1 MPKIKKILHI
11 ISDTNIGGAGKLLL
25 VFLANFNREEF
36 NVCVVVPR
44 GAKLIPEI
52 SRLNIRVIE
61 FDGIGD
67 KSLALG
73 AIKGLVKLY
82 RSENP
87 DIIHSHASLSARMA
101 AKIAKKAIVHTRHSV
116 YDKQSAGTE
125 HGYKKKFP
133 YKQIAGFLNSSLSDK
148 IIATSPAAK
157 INLTETGTKQGKTV
171 MIYNA
176 IDALEPLGDAD
187 KMAYRHKY
195 GIGDEDFVCVMV
207 ARLEKV
213 KGHQYVIKAAQMV
226 QKEDPEVKFLF
237 VGTGSQED
245 ELKKMTELLKLENVI
260 FTGFL
265 ENVQEAL
272 AISDV
277 QINASYSETTNL
289 ALLEGMSL
297 GIPAIATDTG
307 GNPFVI
313 NDGVNGILFDL
324 GDYADLAKAILT
336 LKKDEEEYKHL
347 SQRSKEIFNER
358 FTAPVMT
365 RKVEDVYKSL

>member
-1 MPKIKKILHI
+1 MIKKILHI

-36 NVCVVVPR
+36 NICVVVPR
-44 GAKLIPEI
+44 GAKLIPAI
-52 SRLNIRVIE
+52 KALNIRVIE

-67 KSLALG
+67 RSLALG
-73 AIKGLVKLY
+73 AINGLVKLY
-82 RSENP
+82 KSESP
-87 DIIHSHASLSARMA
+87 DIIHSHASLSARIA
-101 AKIAKKAIVHTRHSV
+101 AKIAKKKIVHTRHSV
-116 YDKQSAGTE
+116 YDKQTAGTE
-125 HGYKKKFP
+125 HNYKKKFP
-133 YKQIAGFLNSSLSDK
+133 YKQLAGALNSSLSDK

-176 IDALEPLGDAD
+176 IDPLEPLAEAD

-195 GIGDEDFVCVMV
+195 GIKDGDFVCVMV

-213 KGHQYVIKAAQMV
+213 KGHQYVIKAAQLV
-226 QKEDPEVKFLF
+226 QKQDPNVKFIF
-237 VGTGSQED
+237 VGEGSLSD
-245 ELKKMTELLKLENVI
+245 ELKTMTEYLKLENVI
-260 FTGFL
+260 FTGFM
-265 ENVQEAL
+265 EDVGEAL
-272 AISDV
+272 GIADV

-297 GIPAIATDTG
+297 GLPAIATDTG

-313 NDGVNGILFDL
+313 NDGVNGVLFDM
-324 GDYADLAKAILT
+324 GDYADLAKAILN
-336 LKKDEEEYKHL
+336 LKADGGEYAHL

-365 RKVEDVYKSL
+365 AKVEDVYKSL